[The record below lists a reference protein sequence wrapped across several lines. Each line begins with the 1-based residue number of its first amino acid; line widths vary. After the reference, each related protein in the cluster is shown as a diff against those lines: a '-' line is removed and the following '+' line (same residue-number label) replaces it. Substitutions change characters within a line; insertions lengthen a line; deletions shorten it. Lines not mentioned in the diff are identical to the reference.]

1 MVRTKTTKRCE
12 VRVKGGYPL
21 VRIVVMLV
29 FLLLFVVVGSM
40 LLNQKKAYD
49 RVFEKTQ
56 NLEQLEKQAIAENE
70 NVRHMNDRIGSDD
83 YIEEIAREKLGLVK
97 TQETVFVTDN
107 G

>member
-1 MVRTKTTKRCE
+1 
-12 VRVKGGYPL
+12 VKGGYPL

>member
-1 MVRTKTTKRCE
+1 MTRSKNKRRNA

-21 VRIVVMLV
+21 VRILVMLV

-49 RVFEKTQ
+49 RVLEKNQ
-56 NLEQLEKQAIAENE
+56 NLDQLEKQAIAENE

-107 G
+107 N